1 MVQRVAMEASDL
13 VAAKAADQ
21 SPTTFRV
28 FITFNDDKM
37 TPSGI
42 NTHHTLRCVCAT
54 RGGQRAGKTSSL
66 VVSDEYS
73 SSLTQVS
80 RSDLAGLTAAQAR
93 LWSPAPVEATVPGPL
108 LWTSARDWPISH
120 TSEETADLLYASGA
134 GPVQSDA
141 RRCWMPRLQTRR
153 AFD

>member
-1 MVQRVAMEASDL
+1 MVQCVAMEASDL

-28 FITFNDDKM
+28 SITFNDDKM

-42 NTHHTLRCVCAT
+42 NTHHTLRCVCST

-80 RSDLAGLTAAQAR
+80 RSDLAGLTVAQAR
-93 LWSPAPVEATVPGPL
+93 PRSPVEGTVPGPL
-108 LWTSARDWPISH
+108 LLTSACD
-120 TSEETADLLYASGA
+120 
-134 GPVQSDA
+134 
-141 RRCWMPRLQTRR
+141 
-153 AFD
+153 